1 VSLRTPRD
9 LPGGAPQERFDED
22 YHALRH
28 VLGALVLERDVV
40 RVAGADAL
48 EYLQG
53 QCSQDVIA
61 LETGASAHAL
71 LLSPQGKVDALVR
84 VTRLGDEELLVDVD
98 AGYGDAVRARLERF
112 KLRVKVVIEPVGWH
126 CLALRGPRV
135 QEVLAGRAPGPGT
148 SLVLPYEWNGVVG
161 ADLLGEAPELPNA
174 AGLGEAREAT
184 ESTEAT
190 EATEAR
196 ASVRRCGRDA
206 WESIRVEAGIPTMGV
221 ELDKQTIAAEADL
234 LERCVSL
241 TKGCYTGQE
250 LVARLEARGNRVARR
265 LRGLVIGEPPSSAM
279 APPRGSEVRLG
290 EKIVG
295 SVTSSAWSPTL
306 GSLCALGYLHRDVI
320 PPCPV
325 EVRVAMEA
333 GETRALPAE
342 ARKLPL
348 VA

>member
-1 VSLRTPRD
+1 MSLQTPRG
-9 LPGGAPQERFDED
+9 LPGGASQARFDED

-28 VLGALVLERDVV
+28 ALGALVLERDVV

-98 AGYGDAVRARLERF
+98 AGYGDAVRERLERF
-112 KLRVKVVIEPVGWH
+112 KLRVKVVVEPVGWH
-126 CLALRGPRV
+126 CLALRGSRV
-135 QEVLAGRAPGPGT
+135 QEVLAGRVPGPGI

-161 ADLLGEAPELPNA
+161 ADLLGEAPELT
-174 AGLGEAREAT
+174 GDL
-184 ESTEAT
+184 
-190 EATEAR
+190 
-196 ASVRRCGRDA
+196 RRCGRDA
-206 WESIRVEAGIPTMGV
+206 WESIRVEAGIPTMGA
-221 ELDKQTIAAEADL
+221 ELDTQTIAAEADL

-250 LVARLEARGNRVARR
+250 IVARLEARGNRVARR
-265 LRGLVIGEPPSSAM
+265 LRGLVIGEPHSGA
-279 APPRGSEVRLG
+279 AVLPRGSEVRLG
-290 EKIVG
+290 EKVVG

-306 GSLCALGYLHRDVI
+306 GSLCALGYLHRSVT
-320 PPCPV
+320 PPCAV
-325 EVRVAMEA
+325 EVRVLIEA
-333 GETRALPAE
+333 GGTRALAAE